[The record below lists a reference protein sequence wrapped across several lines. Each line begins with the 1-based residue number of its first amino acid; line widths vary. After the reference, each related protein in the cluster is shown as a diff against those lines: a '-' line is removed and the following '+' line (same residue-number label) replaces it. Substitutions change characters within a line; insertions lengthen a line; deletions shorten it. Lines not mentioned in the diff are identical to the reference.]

1 VARRQALARAALL
14 LPVLLSPP
22 LALGGPKSEL
32 NELRGRIEALQKQLV
47 QSEGSRTEAADAL
60 RESERAISSTNRRLF
75 DLGSQQKLVRAQLA
89 QLEAQRAE
97 LDQNVKQ
104 QRSLLAR
111 QLYQR
116 YLAGEPE
123 PLRLLL
129 DRQDPNDLARQM
141 HYLGYVYRARART
154 IEHLRQD
161 MARLEELARRS
172 TERNQALA
180 ALQAEQTQQ
189 RRELE
194 EQKRER
200 ATVLAKVSAEVD
212 RQRKEIDRL
221 KRDEQRLT
229 RLVQQLAKE
238 LAKKKAA
245 RREPKPKGK
254 STKPLRN
261 EAVAEAGEPALG
273 DGDGAFR
280 DLKGHMRLPV
290 AGELSNR
297 FGGPREGGG
306 VAWKGLFIRAKAGEE
321 VHAVAPGR
329 VVFSDWLRGFGNLVI
344 LDHDGGFMSLYANNE
359 AVYRQVGDA
368 VRTGDPIASVG
379 SSGGSP
385 ETGLYF
391 ELRYQGRPFDPLSW
405 VSLKR

>member
-1 VARRQALARAALL
+1 MLA
-14 LPVLLSPP
+14 V
-22 LALGGPKSEL
+22 GGPKKEL
-32 NELRGRIEALQKQLV
+32 NQLRGRIDALQKQLA
-47 QSEGSRTEAADAL
+47 QSEGSRSEAADAL
-60 RESERAISSTNRRLF
+60 RESERAISSTNRRIF
-75 DLGSQQKLVRAQLA
+75 ELGGRQKAVQEQLA
-89 QLEAQRAE
+89 QLERQRAE
-97 LDQNVKQ
+97 LNRSVDR
-104 QRSLLAR
+104 QRNLLAR

-129 DRQDPNDLARQM
+129 DHQDPNDLARQM

-154 IEHLRQD
+154 IEQLRQD
-161 MARLEELARRS
+161 MGRLEELAQRS
-172 TERNQALA
+172 AERSQALA
-180 ALQAEQTQQ
+180 ALQAQQQQQ
-189 RRELE
+189 RHELE

-200 ATVLAKVSAEVD
+200 AAVLAKVSEDVD
-212 RQRKEIDRL
+212 RQRKEIGRL

-229 RLVQQLAKE
+229 RLVEQLAKE
-238 LAKKKAA
+238 LARKKAA
-245 RREPKPKGK
+245 RRAPKPAGK
-254 STKPLRN
+254 TAGPLRN
-261 EAVAEAGEPALG
+261 EAVPETGELALG
-273 DGDGAFR
+273 DAKGAFR

-306 VAWKGLFIRAKAGEE
+306 VAWKGLFIRAKTGEE

-329 VVFSDWLRGFGNLVI
+329 VVFSDWLRGFGNLII

-359 AVYRQVGDA
+359 AVYREVGDA

-405 VSLKR
+405 VSLKK

>member
-1 VARRQALARAALL
+1 
-14 LPVLLSPP
+14 VLLSPL
-22 LALGGPKSEL
+22 LALSGPKTEL
-32 NELRGRIEALQKQLV
+32 NELRGRIEALQKRLA
-47 QSEGSRTEAADAL
+47 QSEGSRTEATDAL

-75 DLGSQQKLVRAQLA
+75 DLGGQQKVVREQLA

-97 LDQNVKQ
+97 LDRNVKR

-129 DRQDPNDLARQM
+129 DRQDPSDLARQM

-154 IEHLRQD
+154 IEQLRHD
-161 MARLEELARRS
+161 MTRLEELARRS
-172 TERNQALA
+172 AERSQALA
-180 ALQAEQTQQ
+180 ALQAAQMQQ

-194 EQKRER
+194 EQKREH
-200 ATVLAKVSAEVD
+200 AAVLAKVSAEVD
-212 RQRKEIDRL
+212 RERKEIGRL

-229 RLVQQLAKE
+229 RLVEQLAKE
-238 LAKKKAA
+238 LAKKRKAA
-245 RREPKPKGK
+245 RRAPKAAGK
-254 STKPLRN
+254 SAGPLRN
-261 EAVAEAGEPALG
+261 EAVPQAGEPVFG
-273 DGDGAFR
+273 DAEGAFR

-344 LDHDGGFMSLYANNE
+344 LDHEGGFMSLYANNE

-379 SSGGSP
+379 NSGGSP

-391 ELRYQGRPFDPLSW
+391 EFRYQGRPFDPLSW
-405 VSLKR
+405 VSLKK

>member
-1 VARRQALARAALL
+1 MGRRQALGRAALL
-14 LPVLLSPP
+14 CVLLSPM
-22 LALGGPKSEL
+22 LAVGGPKKEL
-32 NELRGRIEALQKQLV
+32 NQLRGRIDALQKQLA
-47 QSEGSRTEAADAL
+47 QSEGSRSEAADAL
-60 RESERAISSTNRRLF
+60 RESERAISSTNRRIF
-75 DLGSQQKLVRAQLA
+75 ELGGRQKAVQEQLA
-89 QLEAQRAE
+89 QLERQRAE
-97 LDQNVKQ
+97 LNRSVDR
-104 QRSLLAR
+104 QRNLLAR

-129 DRQDPNDLARQM
+129 DHQDPNDLARQM

-154 IEHLRQD
+154 IEQLRQD
-161 MARLEELARRS
+161 MGRLEELAQRS
-172 TERNQALA
+172 AERSQALA
-180 ALQAEQTQQ
+180 ALQAQQQQQ
-189 RRELE
+189 RHELE

-200 ATVLAKVSAEVD
+200 AAVLAKVSEDVD
-212 RQRKEIDRL
+212 RQRKEIGRL

-229 RLVQQLAKE
+229 RLVEQLAKE
-238 LAKKKAA
+238 LARKKAA
-245 RREPKPKGK
+245 RRAPKPAGK
-254 STKPLRN
+254 TAGPLRN
-261 EAVAEAGEPALG
+261 EAVPETGELALG
-273 DGDGAFR
+273 DAKGAFR

-306 VAWKGLFIRAKAGEE
+306 VAWKGLFIRAKTGEE

-329 VVFSDWLRGFGNLVI
+329 VVFSDWLRGFGNLII

-359 AVYRQVGDA
+359 AVYREVGDA

-405 VSLKR
+405 VSLKK